1 MPGIVYRA
9 VPTEV
14 ALMLPDDRIPAAYD
28 DAIGVGAHL
37 NGPACGRRH
46 DRVAV
51 PIKADEAGSGDG
63 VLALM
68 EAVER
73 CQDRLQGRSFHL
85 QRLGDGDVAALGM
98 GVMLGQAAAIRLPPP
113 VELGSAGG
121 PHARLEEAA
130 PAGGGASGRERE

>member
-1 MPGIVYRA
+1 MQRGRQIPVLERRAITERAGLVREDREIMPRIVNGA

-14 ALMLPDDRIPAAYD
+14 ALMLPDDLFAATDD
-28 DAIGVGAHL
+28 DAIGIGTHL
-37 NGPACGRRH
+37 HGPARGRRH

-73 CQDRLQGRSFHL
+73 SEEQTSELQSLMRISY
-85 QRLGDGDVAALGM
+85 
-98 GVMLGQAAAIRLPPP
+98 
-113 VELGSAGG
+113 
-121 PHARLEEAA
+121 
-130 PAGGGASGRERE
+130 

>member
-14 ALMLPDDRIPAAYD
+14 ALMLPDHRIPAPFD
-28 DAIGVGAHL
+28 DAIGLGAHL

-98 GVMLGQAAAIRLPPP
+98 GVMLGPASAPRLPPP
-113 VELGSAGG
+113 VELGPAGQ
-121 PHARLEEAA
+121 PKPRPEEAA
-130 PAGGGASGRERE
+130 PT

>member
-1 MPGIVYRA
+1 MPRIVNGA

-14 ALMLPDDRIPAAYD
+14 ALMLPDDLFAATD
-28 DAIGVGAHL
+28 DDTIGIGTHL
-37 NGPACGRRH
+37 HGPTRGRRH

-85 QRLGDGDVAALGM
+85 QCLGDGDVAALGM
-98 GVMLGQAAAIRLPPP
+98 DVMIGPASALRL
-113 VELGSAGG
+113 
-121 PHARLEEAA
+121 
-130 PAGGGASGRERE
+130 

>member
-9 VPTEV
+9 VPTAV
-14 ALMLPDDRIPAAYD
+14 ALMPPADRIPAAYD

-51 PIKADEAGSGDG
+51 PIKADEAGCGDG

-73 CQDRLQGRSFHL
+73 FQDRLQGRSFNL
-85 QRLGDGDVAALGM
+85 QRLGDGDVDALGM
-98 GVMLGQAAAIRLPPP
+98 GGMLGPASALRLQPP
-113 VELGSAGG
+113 VE
-121 PHARLEEAA
+121 
-130 PAGGGASGRERE
+130 

>member
-1 MPGIVYRA
+1 MWSMSAFVLLFFFKYTATTKIYTSGH
-9 VPTEV
+9 TLSLHD
-14 ALMLPDDRIPAAYD
+14 ALPFCT
-28 DAIGVGAHL
+28 HL
-37 NGPACGRRH
+37 HGPARGRRH

-85 QRLGDGDVAALGM
+85 QRLGDGDE
-98 GVMLGQAAAIRLPPP
+98 I
-113 VELGSAGG
+113 
-121 PHARLEEAA
+121 
-130 PAGGGASGRERE
+130 GRAHV